1 MYPIFSMILLSFLL
15 GNEPVVNTSDSV
27 MQGTEQCLSKSSS
40 EWGSQCG
47 SCYTSMKSY
56 RINLRNSCT
65 APIDVKLAVQE
76 KSNRWRTFI
85 LNNMAPGDSIS
96 GYACEGTGKY
106 VFWTRNAGDKTIL
119 FPTDEEIGRE
129 FTPGK

>member
-1 MYPIFSMILLSFLL
+1 MYPIFTIMIWAFLL
-15 GNEPVVNTSDSV
+15 GGNPEQKSPVSAF
-27 MQGTEQCLSKSSS
+27 QGTEQCLTKSSS
-40 EWGSQCG
+40 EWGSPCG
-47 SCYTSMKSY
+47 SCYSSSKSY
-56 RINLRNSCT
+56 RINLRNTCN

-106 VFWTRNAGDKTIL
+106 VYWTRSAGDRTIL
-119 FPTDEEIGRE
+119 FPTDEEIGKE
-129 FTPGK
+129 FTPGN